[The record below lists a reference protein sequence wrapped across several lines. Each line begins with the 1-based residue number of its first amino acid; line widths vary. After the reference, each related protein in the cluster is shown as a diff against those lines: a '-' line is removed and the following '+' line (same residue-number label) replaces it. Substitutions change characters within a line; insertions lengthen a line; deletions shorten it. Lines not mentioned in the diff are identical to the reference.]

1 MFRHHT
7 HATLKAPARPG
18 LFFELYVAT
27 GAGLQGP
34 YTWRRPVARRAG
46 VTPSRAVGLHEHAV
60 LEEKAAMIGTEVFRP
75 TRQESEDASRGL
87 GRVLINRQLVAIAS
101 QRPLHPRKQT

>member
-87 GRVLINRQLVAIAS
+87 DSHESNSFCTVAYYRINKRG
-101 QRPLHPRKQT
+101 